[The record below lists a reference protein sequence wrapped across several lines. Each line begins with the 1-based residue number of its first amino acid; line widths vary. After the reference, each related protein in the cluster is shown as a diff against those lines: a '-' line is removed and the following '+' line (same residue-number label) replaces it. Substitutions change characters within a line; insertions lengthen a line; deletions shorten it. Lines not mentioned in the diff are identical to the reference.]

1 MKADWLWIGQVAM
14 AALVNVSYAFALGSA
29 LYGAWLDKD
38 GRSPVSPAR
47 AAWLRAQRSQRASA
61 FVLVIALLMWL
72 LYESASIS
80 GEPLPSAFG
89 VVSTVLTQTHVG
101 QAWSLAFGGALLL
114 LVTVFASG
122 GALRDGVLW
131 IALIVTAGGRA
142 ALGHAADAGFASAAL
157 GLHTLHVLSVSAW
170 SGVVMA
176 GGLAVLPALGASTAR
191 GMLIRTSAQ
200 VANVALF
207 AVGIVFAT
215 GVFNALRGTGGSLA
229 ALTGSSWGHVLLLKL
244 ALVAFALALG
254 GYNRLVAMP
263 QLRRSASTAAARRFV
278 NVIHLEAIVMIGV
291 LVLAAVLARSVPG
304 YMLQG

>member
-1 MKADWLWIGQVAM
+1 
-14 AALVNVSYAFALGSA
+14 
-29 LYGAWLDKD
+29 
-38 GRSPVSPAR
+38 
-47 AAWLRAQRSQRASA
+47 
-61 FVLVIALLMWL
+61 
-72 LYESASIS
+72 
-80 GEPLPSAFG
+80 
-89 VVSTVLTQTHVG
+89 
-101 QAWSLAFGGALLL
+101 
-114 LVTVFASG
+114 
-122 GALRDGVLW
+122 
-131 IALIVTAGGRA
+131 
-142 ALGHAADAGFASAAL
+142 
-157 GLHTLHVLSVSAW
+157 
-170 SGVVMA
+170 
-176 GGLAVLPALGASTAR
+176 
-191 GMLIRTSAQ
+191 LIRTSAQ